1 MKKKKKIFV
10 WQINERKYSATG
22 LCSTISYL
30 ISVAKNILIC
40 QKYQVFF
47 NQIWRVSHWVE
58 HRNLVSVSGW
68 QLRLLKHC
76 WSRDINSNI
85 SLALCLQPR
94 RDRRG
99 LTDSMKASPP
109 AGLQQVHQAAP
120 AVVAG
125 TGHLRTTLHA
135 NYPGWRTAWAYR
147 RQGTAPRLH
156 RLGWD
161 CRRTT
166 STWGMIDSGLLLP
179 LDLSAL
185 FDINSILFSVF
196 H

>member
-94 RDRRG
+94 RYRRG

-109 AGLQQVHQAAP
+109 AGLQQVH
-120 AVVAG
+120 
-125 TGHLRTTLHA
+125 
-135 NYPGWRTAWAYR
+135 
-147 RQGTAPRLH
+147 
-156 RLGWD
+156 
-161 CRRTT
+161 
-166 STWGMIDSGLLLP
+166 LP
-179 LDLSAL
+179 LQTLLEVKARQRECSRRVPGCPSCGGWNWTPTDHLTRQLPGLKDCLGLQTAGDGAQATPAGMGL
-185 FDINSILFSVF
+185 QEDYVDMGNDR
-196 H
+196 